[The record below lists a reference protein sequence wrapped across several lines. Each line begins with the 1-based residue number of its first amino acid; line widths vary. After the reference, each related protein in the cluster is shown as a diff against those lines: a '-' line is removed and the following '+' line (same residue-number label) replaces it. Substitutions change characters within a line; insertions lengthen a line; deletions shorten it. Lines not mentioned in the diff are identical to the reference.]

1 MTFAAVPL
9 GFQPPLTV
17 AVCSIKL
24 RLDQSQQSHGQQ
36 WHLIGPQ
43 DRFLGPSPALFH
55 AEALFVIAEAPS
67 KTSRM
72 GLFDSASACRNNS
85 GAHSVFLRN
94 VSPAGNWLLRKYSRD
109 ECGK

>member
-36 WHLIGPQ
+36 WHLIGSQ
-43 DRFLGPSPALFH
+43 NRFLCPGPALFH
-55 AEALFVIAEAPS
+55 AETLFVIAVVDSSAYLFSPEFGCS
-67 KTSRM
+67 CTSPE
-72 GLFDSASACRNNS
+72 LLAS
-85 GAHSVFLRN
+85 SVTTNLE
-94 VSPAGNWLLRKYSRD
+94 LLCFSIFPHLPVVDK
-109 ECGK
+109 